1 MLQEAS
7 GHFLTNIGESK
18 MILNLSINKSMINK
32 ANPSLYGWKNA
43 EMTGEELADHIH
55 NGFAF
60 SPGVLKPNASG
71 RKPSIKDIKF
81 AHILAIDIDN
91 DIKSY
96 NSITKKYDKR
106 IKTVEEGYKTY
117 SEAII
122 DDFIKNNALLV
133 YTTPSHKAGFERFR
147 IVFVIEKQI
156 ANPVEYRQII
166 TSLIDKFGGDKSC
179 SNIDRLFY
187 GNRDCQ
193 LEYFGNIL
201 KNISETTDRINYE

>member
-1 MLQEAS
+1 
-7 GHFLTNIGESK
+7 

-96 NSITKKYDKR
+96 NSITKSFSIEIY
-106 IKTVEEGYKTY
+106 G
-117 SEAII
+117 
-122 DDFIKNNALLV
+122 
-133 YTTPSHKAGFERFR
+133 
-147 IVFVIEKQI
+147 VIEREESDNTACI
-156 ANPVEYRQII
+156 LYGIYFR
-166 TSLIDKFGGDKSC
+166 TC
-179 SNIDRLFY
+179 STT
-187 GNRDCQ
+187 
-193 LEYFGNIL
+193 NIL
-201 KNISETTDRINYE
+201 SNVIFL

>member
-1 MLQEAS
+1 
-7 GHFLTNIGESK
+7 
-18 MILNLSINKSMINK
+18 MINK

-106 IKTVEEGYKTY
+106 IKGFEEGYWTY
-117 SEAII
+117 EEAKA
-122 DDFIKNNALLV
+122 DDFVKENALLI
-133 YTTPSHKAGFERFR
+133 YTTPSHKPDFERFR

-156 ANPVEYRQII
+156 SNPEEYRKAI
-166 TSLIDKFGGDKSC
+166 SFLIEKLGGDKSC

-187 GNRDCQ
+187 GNSNCR

-201 KNISETTDRINYE
+201 NQDFVINNQLML